1 MCEKYHWLS
10 SDVGLMY
17 EHSSFLLLEV
27 HLHGGEGRLF
37 EVAMVGVV
45 P

>member
-1 MCEKYHWLS
+1 MNTHR
-10 SDVGLMY
+10 
-17 EHSSFLLLEV
+17 SFFLEV

-37 EVAMVGVV
+37 EAAMVGVV